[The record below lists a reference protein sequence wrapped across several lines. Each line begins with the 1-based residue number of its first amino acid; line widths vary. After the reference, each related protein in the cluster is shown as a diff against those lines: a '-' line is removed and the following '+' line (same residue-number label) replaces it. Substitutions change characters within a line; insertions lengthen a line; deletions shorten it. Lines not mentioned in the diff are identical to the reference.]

1 MTKLRRPETQKVA
14 EFLYDL
20 LVANAPSKDF
30 AKRVAE
36 QMDLPY
42 PSLARYWQGR
52 AAFPAGLVRPLFLAT
67 DQNMRVA
74 EFFLLE
80 GTDYRLERKGGDEPH
95 HDIQRDLMVLNQM
108 EGEIS
113 GLYLSATHEDSDAGE
128 SISYVEAKELAE
140 ALRKLARI
148 AEDLRLVVKSMHEID

>member
-1 MTKLRRPETQKVA
+1 MLRRPETQKVA

-20 LVANAPSKDF
+20 LVANGPSKDY

-36 QMDLPY
+36 RMDLPY

-52 AAFPAGLVRPLFLAT
+52 AAFPAGLVKPLFLAT
-67 DQNMRVA
+67 DLNMRVA

-80 GTDYRLERKGGDEPH
+80 GTDYCLERRSTCEKPV
-95 HDIQRDLMVLNQM
+95 DITRDLMVLNQM
-108 EGEIS
+108 EGEIT
-113 GLYLSATHEDSDAGE
+113 GLYLAATAEESDAGE
-128 SISYVEAKELAE
+128 SISYLEAKQLAE

-148 AEDLRLVVKSMHEID
+148 AEDLRVVIKSLHKMT